1 MRGRSCWFEIELKS
15 FEVLVEEVR
24 GKLKGIILER
34 SRGFSSW
41 IRFGELSLRNLLEGI
56 EECCREEKEGRFV
69 KVLEDE
75 GRKFRLDRCVSRAG
89 RFVLCSVVDLESK
102 RFCLVFPEGKGVG
115 PLWLRNSG
123 PLGWLLELK
132 QRLKRCL

>member
-1 MRGRSCWFEIELKS
+1 MRGRSCWFAIESKL
-15 FEVLVEEVR
+15 FEVSVEEVR

-56 EECCREEKEGRFV
+56 EECCREEKEGRLV

-75 GRKFRLDRCVSRAG
+75 GGS
-89 RFVLCSVVDLESK
+89 
-102 RFCLVFPEGKGVG
+102 
-115 PLWLRNSG
+115 
-123 PLGWLLELK
+123 LGWIGVLTGRGGSSCVMLSTWI
-132 QRLKRCL
+132 QRVGVP